1 MSFIQQIV
9 LSVIQGL
16 TEFLP
21 VSSSGHLILV
31 SWLFNWPD
39 QGFLFDVAV
48 HVGTLSAVV
57 IYFRREWLQLLLGLG
72 SNQLVEVDDSG
83 VVVKARTLALLII
96 IGTIP
101 LAIAGLMLSENV
113 FASVRAPEVV
123 GWLLIG
129 TAAVLFL
136 GEMLGSGVRK
146 LGTVTPTNA
155 LFIGL
160 VQVTAFLPGIS
171 RSGVTMAAGLALG
184 MTRDAAARFSMLLA
198 APAITGAGLLVA
210 LRSSQ
215 WSTEPELGAMAVGAL
230 LSAGT
235 AYVAIAWLLRLLR
248 TGSFRPF
255 IFYCLTVG
263 VGVVVVRAVGV

>member
-1 MSFIQQIV
+1 
-9 LSVIQGL
+9 
-16 TEFLP
+16 
-21 VSSSGHLILV
+21 
-31 SWLFNWPD
+31 
-39 QGFLFDVAV
+39 
-48 HVGTLSAVV
+48 
-57 IYFRREWLQLLLGLG
+57 
-72 SNQLVEVDDSG
+72 
-83 VVVKARTLALLII
+83 
-96 IGTIP
+96 
-101 LAIAGLMLSENV
+101 
-113 FASVRAPEVV
+113 
-123 GWLLIG
+123 
-129 TAAVLFL
+129 
-136 GEMLGSGVRK
+136 MLGSGVRK

>member
-1 MSFIQQIV
+1 MSFIQLVV

-21 VSSSGHLILV
+21 VSSTGHLILG

-57 IYFRREWLQLLLGLG
+57 IYFRREWLQLLTGLA

-83 VVVKARTLALLII
+83 GVVKARTLILLII

-101 LAIAGLMLSENV
+101 LAVAGLIINENIFV
-113 FASVRAPEVV
+113 SFRTPEVV

-129 TAAVLFL
+129 TAGVLFL
-136 GEMLGSGVRK
+136 GEILGSGVRK
-146 LGTVTPTNA
+146 LGASTPTNA
-155 LFIGL
+155 ALIGL
-160 VQVTAFLPGIS
+160 VQITAVLPGIS

-184 MTRDAAARFSMLLA
+184 MSRDAAVRFSMLLA
-198 APAITGAGLLVA
+198 APAIAGAGLFLA
-210 LRSSQ
+210 LRASQ
-215 WSTEPELGAMAVGAL
+215 WPTETDLGAMVVGAL
-230 LSAGT
+230 LSACT
-235 AYVAIAWLLRLLR
+235 AYVAIRWLVRLLR

-263 VGVVVVRAVGV
+263 VGVVVARSVGA